1 MLYIV
6 KAQMVSF
13 RTWLRSV
20 KNIKDNNTLKDAIIK
35 YDNTINNKTGVRS
48 LQLLVCKE
56 LKKGMNDKTV
66 IEMLKILN
74 VLIPNISSSDAT
86 TQTAYLEIRKC
97 IKSMYG
103 TESPIVNSSYKIMR
117 FDQDKW
123 RENRAKYQ
131 AMVAERNNNKKQ
143 YSEDLIYGVMERIK
157 NKTTPSV
164 EDLAIALQLSSGA
177 RIGEILTYAD
187 FKKIDK
193 NTVQQKNI
201 LKAKDRDTIIKP
213 LVYYDASQFLDMLNK
228 LRNKLQP
235 EINKIKRKKETHYN
249 VSQSHNG
256 KINRKIRKYFD
267 ASNNNETTSHDLRK
281 IYAAISYRDTADK
294 AKVSEAAYL
303 SDILGHAKDS
313 LDVSKSYSTVSIIK
327 RDLEEA
333 REDQKENPE
342 ELVVPRNLVG
352 VRDGLVM
359 ERIAETARILRLKNM
374 PVNNAV
380 LRSYGYGGEVVKRYL
395 LTKNP

>member
-1 MLYIV
+1 
-6 KAQMVSF
+6 MVSF

-20 KNIKDNNTLKDAIIK
+20 KNTRDNNTLKDAIIK

-48 LQLLVCKE
+48 LQSLVCKE

-97 IKSMYG
+97 IKSIYG
-103 TESPIVNSSYKIMR
+103 PDSPIVNSSYKTMR

-143 YSEDLIYGVMERIK
+143 YSEDLIYGVMEKIK

-193 NTVQQKNI
+193 NTVQQKI
-201 LKAKDRDTIIKP
+201 GRAH
-213 LVYYDASQFLDMLNK
+213 V
-228 LRNKLQP
+228 
-235 EINKIKRKKETHYN
+235 
-249 VSQSHNG
+249 
-256 KINRKIRKYFD
+256 
-267 ASNNNETTSHDLRK
+267 
-281 IYAAISYRDTADK
+281 
-294 AKVSEAAYL
+294 
-303 SDILGHAKDS
+303 
-313 LDVSKSYSTVSIIK
+313 
-327 RDLEEA
+327 
-333 REDQKENPE
+333 
-342 ELVVPRNLVG
+342 
-352 VRDGLVM
+352 
-359 ERIAETARILRLKNM
+359 
-374 PVNNAV
+374 
-380 LRSYGYGGEVVKRYL
+380 
-395 LTKNP
+395 